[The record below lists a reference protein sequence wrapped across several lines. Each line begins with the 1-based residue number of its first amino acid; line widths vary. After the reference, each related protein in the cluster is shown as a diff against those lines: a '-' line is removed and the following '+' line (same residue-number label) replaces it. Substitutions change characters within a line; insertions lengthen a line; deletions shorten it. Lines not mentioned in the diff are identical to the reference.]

1 MTTELKPEAFLQKLT
16 DTAAARSEP
25 LRVEIVR
32 QVAPEFVQ
40 DGDRTEL
47 RDFVHVVYRFH
58 HGGEDYL
65 AREFAPFDE
74 AGNADLGE
82 LAVWPRLSSLLPEGG
97 VPANDAAPL
106 LPRNVRPVLMHR
118 SGSV

>member
-1 MTTELKPEAFLQKLT
+1 MITELKPQAFLAKIEEV
-16 DTAAARSEP
+16 AAVRSEP

-40 DGDRTEL
+40 VGAHAEL
-47 RDFVHVVYRFH
+47 RDFVHVVYRFQH
-58 HGGEDYL
+58 EGEDYL

-74 AGNADLGE
+74 SGEADLGE
-82 LAVWPRLSSLLPEGG
+82 LALWPKMSRLIADSA
-97 VPANDAAPL
+97 PANDDTPL

>member
-1 MTTELKPEAFLQKLT
+1 MTTELKTEAFLQKLT
-16 DTAAARSEP
+16 DAATAQCEP

-32 QVAPEFVQ
+32 QVGPEFVQ
-40 DGDRTEL
+40 AGDRTEL
-47 RDFVHVVYRFH
+47 RDLVHVVYRFH

-74 AGNADLGE
+74 AGDADLST
-82 LAVWPRLSSLLPEGG
+82 LAVWPRLSHLLADGG
-97 VPANDAAPL
+97 APANDAAP